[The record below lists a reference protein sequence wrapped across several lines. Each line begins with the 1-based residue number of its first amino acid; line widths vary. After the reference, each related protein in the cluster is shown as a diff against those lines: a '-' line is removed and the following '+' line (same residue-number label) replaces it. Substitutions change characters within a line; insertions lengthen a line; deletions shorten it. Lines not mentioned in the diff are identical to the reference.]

1 MFCLWRD
8 VTCNQKPTDSRE
20 LSSQR
25 IRVCDLQNLFWIVE
39 MICHKCG
46 KVVLWERIIVDKGT
60 EKRVYHTQCWDRDEE
75 K

>member
-1 MFCLWRD
+1 MWSYES
-8 VTCNQKPTDSRE
+8 CNQKPKNSRE

-25 IRVCDLQNLFWIVE
+25 IRVCNLQDLFWRIK

-46 KVVLWERIIVDKGT
+46 KVVLWERIIVDQGT
-60 EKRVYHTQCWDRDEE
+60 EKRVYHMYCWDRDEE